1 MKPELHKANLN
12 TLTYDNTTREGY
24 LTDCISCIVTE
35 ERNGIFELE
44 AVFPVGG
51 CLTDHITVGS
61 VIRSKT
67 GEEMTLANTWINPI
81 KSFDVYDIK
90 KTIKGR
96 ITVRAAHISYR
107 LLHIPVI
114 YTPGFSH
121 SDKIV
126 SHVLDSILLSAEEPT
141 AYKLGYLGD
150 FSEIATDFATGI
162 KVPRSLK
169 ECLAG
174 KEGSV
179 VDRFGGEWLWQ
190 DKKATLCKERGT
202 THGISGAIR
211 YGHNMQD
218 LTYRVNG
225 ENIVTGVLP
234 YWADSDGNNAITGD
248 IQYSEDAGNYT
259 TPRTAVHNFSEDFQ
273 DQPTKDQLNAAAAA
287 YVRAKLQ
294 TKPAE
299 TLQTRFVPLWQ
310 ALDISTADLPAEQIN
325 LCDTLPVIHEG
336 YGISTTAKV
345 VRVEYDA
352 LRERYTS
359 IEIGTVQKRLE
370 KMLAQTANA
379 AGVSLYV

>member
-1 MKPELHKANLN
+1 MTPELHRANLN
-12 TLTYDNTTREGY
+12 TFTYDNTTREGY
-24 LTDCISCIVTE
+24 LTDCISCYVTE

-44 AVFPVGG
+44 AVFPAGG
-51 CLTDHITVGS
+51 HLTDHIIVGS
-61 VIRSKT
+61 VIK
-67 GEEMTLANTWINPI
+67 AQN
-81 KSFDVYDIK
+81 SFDVYDVK

-107 LLHIPVI
+107 LLRIPVI
-114 YTPGFSH
+114 YTSRLLDR
-121 SDKIV
+121 SIDM
-126 SHVLDSILLSAEEPT
+126 VLKNILLSAEEQT
-141 AYKLGYLGD
+141 AYRLGYSGT
-150 FSEIATDFATGI
+150 FSDIATDFSTGI

-169 ECLAG
+169 ECLLG

-179 VDRFGGEWLWQ
+179 IDRFGGEWSWR
-190 DKKATLCKERGT
+190 DTGATLFKERGT

-218 LTYRVNG
+218 LNYRING

-234 YWADSDGNNAITGD
+234 YWADSDGNNVITGD
-248 IQYSEDAGNYT
+248 IQYSEDAGSYT

-310 ALDISTADLPAEQIN
+310 ALDVSTADLPAEQIN
-325 LCDTLPVIHEG
+325 LCDTVPVIHEG

-352 LRERYTS
+352 LRERYTN